1 MKFRLSVL
9 AAVASAV
16 FVLLALAGNA
26 YTQKNVT
33 FEVQSIQGPPGTSFV
48 YFQAHGSSGS
58 TTTVPTHRFAG
69 CPVPY
74 YVAWKNIVYRP
85 TSTSYDIVIYR
96 CSNGQPIDNQQRAG
110 ELLWAPG
117 QQTLIAGIAN
127 QNANGRLVYAL
138 NVSLS
143 PAVVK
148 AGQPAQVQAAIADDF
163 LAQADRT
170 LNVAVDPNGWAVTSW
185 TVDFGDG
192 QTATLPGGSKSIT
205 ANHTYA
211 QPANSVQPR
220 VTAHVAGTAQIADFD
235 PATGDIMTLTAPFTV
250 DVTNS
255 TSGAVAQQPTVAYTA
270 PQVRPAL
277 VSELSPIAPPALRRG
292 FATIEVPRGTTVY
305 LYVRPIVDREGQ
317 MTLDGVPAGS
327 GETSIL
333 SWVFRSGS
341 RDGPAG
347 QVTAAGG
354 GGRPSDA
361 IVQQWNSPDAIGPAG
376 PVPYLVTID
385 YTVRTTY
392 PNGQTRDFT
401 FSGTVPVTVAYSA
414 NSG

>member
-1 MKFRLSVL
+1 MSRNRAGLSL
-9 AAVASAV
+9 AIAVS
-16 FVLLALAGNA
+16 LLPVVALS
-26 YTQKNVT
+26 YVKSDVT
-33 FEVQSIQGPPGTSFV
+33 FETTTIQGPPGTSFV
-48 YFQAHGSSGS
+48 YFQAHASSGS

-110 ELLWAPG
+110 ELLWSPG
-117 QQTLIAGIAN
+117 QQTLIAGVAD

-148 AGQPAQVQAAIADDF
+148 AGQPAQVLAAIADDF
-163 LAQADRT
+163 VAQADRT
-170 LNVAVDPNGWAVTSW
+170 LNVAVDPSGWAVTSW

-192 QTATLPGGSKSIT
+192 QTATLPGGSKSIS

-211 QPANSVQPR
+211 QPASSVRPR
-220 VTAHVAGTAQIADFD
+220 VTAHVAGTARIADFD
-235 PATGDIMTLTAPFTV
+235 PATGDIVMLTAPFTV

-255 TSGAVAQQPTVAYTA
+255 TTGAVAQQPVVAYSA
-270 PQVRPAL
+270 PQVRAAL
-277 VSELSPIAPPALRRG
+277 VSELSPATPPALRRG
-292 FATIEVPRGTTVY
+292 FDTIEVPRGTTVY

-317 MTLDGVPAGS
+317 MTLDDVPAG
-327 GETSIL
+327 GGQTSIL

-341 RDGPAG
+341 RDGPAA
-347 QVTAAGG
+347 QITAAGTSG
-354 GGRPSDA
+354 APSDP
-361 IVQQWNSPDAIGPAG
+361 IVQQWNTPDAIGPAG
-376 PVPYLVTID
+376 PVPYYLTLD

-392 PNGQTRDFT
+392 PNGQTRDYS
-401 FSGTVPVTVAYSA
+401 FSGSVPVTVAYSA

>member
-1 MKFRLSVL
+1 MVVSLL
-9 AAVASAV
+9 PAIPVAGFGTAD
-16 FVLLALAGNA
+16 
-26 YTQKNVT
+26 VT
-33 FEVQSIQGPPGTSFV
+33 FQTTTIQGPPGTSFV
-48 YFQAHGSSGS
+48 YFQAHASSGS
-58 TTTVPTHRFAG
+58 TTTVPTHRFAA

-110 ELLWAPG
+110 ELLWSPG
-117 QQTLIAGIAN
+117 QQTLIAGVAD

-148 AGQPAQVQAAIADDF
+148 AGQPAQVLAAIADDF
-163 LAQADRT
+163 VAQADRT

-192 QTATLPGGSKSIT
+192 QTATLPGGSKSIS
-205 ANHTYA
+205 ANHNYS
-211 QPANSVQPR
+211 QPAASVQPR
-220 VTAHVAGTAQIADFD
+220 VTAHVAGTARIADFD
-235 PATGDIMTLTAPFTV
+235 PATGDIVMLTAPFTV

-255 TSGAVAQQPTVAYTA
+255 TTGAVAQQPVVGYSA
-270 PQVRPAL
+270 PQVRAAL
-277 VSELSPIAPPALRRG
+277 VSELSPSAPPALRRG
-292 FATIEVPRGTTVY
+292 FDTIEVPRGTTVY

-317 MTLDGVPAGS
+317 MTLDGVAAGS
-327 GETSIL
+327 GQTSIL
-333 SWVFRSGS
+333 SWIFRSGS

-347 QVTAAGG
+347 QITSAGTSG
-354 GGRPSDA
+354 APADP
-361 IVQQWNSPDAIGPAG
+361 IVQQWNTPDAIGPAG
-376 PVPYLVTID
+376 PVPYYVTLD

-392 PNGQTRDFT
+392 PNGQTRDFS
-401 FSGTVPVTVAYSA
+401 FSGNVPVTVAYSA